1 MFIDQEDGVQS
12 TYLRSVFVVITLLK
26 CQFLPSFFS
35 SFSFWYTKMGGAWK
49 VRLFDFYA
57 CPGKQLDKKYQN
69 LPKERERER
78 ERQLGLKR
86 QY

>member
-1 MFIDQEDGVQS
+1 
-12 TYLRSVFVVITLLK
+12 
-26 CQFLPSFFS
+26 
-35 SFSFWYTKMGGAWK
+35 MGGAWK

-78 ERQLGLKR
+78 ERERQLGLKR

>member
-1 MFIDQEDGVQS
+1 
-12 TYLRSVFVVITLLK
+12 
-26 CQFLPSFFS
+26 
-35 SFSFWYTKMGGAWK
+35 MGGAWK

-78 ERQLGLKR
+78 ERERVGSEKTVLAAHLALSTLTEDASICQCMH
-86 QY
+86 YN